1 MSFRWLPLLL
11 LAPTA
16 VAADAPVSFRNDVQ
30 AVLSRSGCNAG
41 ACHGNLNGKGG
52 FKLSLRGED
61 ADADLAALTRG
72 MLARRTDPHSPA
84 DSLLLRKAT
93 GQVPHEGGAR
103 FSATS
108 VEYQLLSKWIAAG
121 CPTDPIDTAKPVTLT
136 PSAKSIVLVDPQKS
150 APLTV
155 SAKFND
161 GTVRDVTAVTTYEVT
176 SVGVAKVAGGEVVRD
191 QFGETVLIVRYLHL
205 QVPIRVAFLPNRP
218 AVDLSSIPAMHPIDK
233 LVLADLA
240 RLRIRPSDLA
250 SDSVFIRRAYL
261 DTCGIIPTAAE
272 VKAFL
277 ADTSPDKRTKLID
290 TLLARPEFAD
300 YWAQKWGDL
309 LRNEEKSLDRKGVT
323 VFHRWIRNW
332 IADDKPLTDFAKE
345 VITARG
351 STYSTPPA
359 NFYRAVRDP
368 YLRAESVAQVFL
380 GLRVSCARCHNHP
393 FDVWTQDDYHRFAA
407 VFARIDYRI
416 VDNKR
421 NDDLDKHEF
430 VGEQIVVSKGD
441 GELTLPRGGDAVPKL
456 LGAKASVPSGRGDR
470 LTALA
475 DWLTAADNPFF
486 AQAQANRIWAH
497 LLGRGIVDP
506 IDDFK
511 LTNPPSNPEL
521 LEHLAKEFTAG
532 GSKLKPL
539 VRHIMTSHTYQLSA
553 TPNDTNADDTTH
565 FSHATVQ
572 PLEAEQLLDAVASA
586 TGTTMK
592 WPGYPSGTRAGQ
604 LAAVPLAGRRMAAGD
619 GLRFLKMFGKP
630 ERLLTCECERSED
643 PGVLQAF
650 QMLTGDLVNN
660 LIRQSDN
667 RIGKMLADG
676 KRDGEVLEEMYL
688 SALSRTPTTAE
699 RDKLLAYVTGAKDK
713 RAAWEDV
720 VWGLLNSKEFL
731 LRR

>member
-1 MSFRWLPLLL
+1 MSFRWVPLLL
-11 LAPTA
+11 LAAPV

-30 AVLSRSGCNAG
+30 AVLSRAGCNMG

-72 MLARRTDPHSPA
+72 MLGRRTDPHSPA
-84 DSLLLRKAT
+84 DSLILKKAT

-103 FSATS
+103 FSPTS
-108 VEYQLLSKWIAAG
+108 TEYDLMKKWIANG
-121 CPTDPIDTAKPVTLT
+121 CRADSADVPKPVSLT
-136 PSAKSIVLVDPQKS
+136 PSATSIVLVDPQKS

-155 SAKFND
+155 TAKFSD
-161 GTVRDVTAVTTYEVT
+161 GTTRDVTAIAAYDLT
-176 SVGVAKVAGGEVVRD
+176 SVGVAKVANGEVVRE
-191 QFGETVLIVRYLHL
+191 QVGETVLIVRYLHL
-205 QVPIRVAFLPNRP
+205 QVPIRVAFLPDRP
-218 AVDLSSIPAMHPIDK
+218 TVNLTDLPGSHPIDK

-240 RLRIRPSDLA
+240 RLRIRPSDLCT
-250 SDSVFIRRAYL
+250 DTVFVRRAYL
-261 DTCGIIPTAAE
+261 DACGIIPTAAE

-277 ADTSPDKRTKLID
+277 ADTSPDKRAKLID
-290 TLLARPEFAD
+290 SLLARPEFAD

-309 LRNEEKSLDRKGVT
+309 LRNEEKSLDKKGVT
-323 VFHRWIRNW
+323 VFHRWIRDGF
-332 IADDKPLTDFAKE
+332 AADKPLTDFARE
-345 VITARG
+345 ILTARG

-368 YLRAESVAQVFL
+368 YLRAESVAQVFM

-393 FDVWTQDDYHRFAA
+393 FDVWTQDDYHRFAG

-430 VGEQIVVSKGD
+430 VGEQIVLTKTD
-441 GELTLPRGGDAVPKL
+441 GELTLPRGGDALPKL
-456 LGAKASVPSGRGDR
+456 LGAKASVPTGRGDR

-486 AQAQANRIWAH
+486 APAQANRIWAH

-521 LEHLAKEFTAG
+521 LNHLAKQFAADG
-532 GSKLKPL
+532 FKLKPL
-539 VRHIMTSHTYQLSA
+539 VRHIMTSRTYQLSA
-553 TPNDTNADDTTH
+553 SPNDTNADDTTH
-565 FSHATVQ
+565 FSHAIVQ

-650 QMLTGDLVNN
+650 QMLTGELVNN
-660 LIRQSDN
+660 LIRQPNN
-667 RIGKMLADG
+667 RLGKLLEGSKTDA
-676 KRDGEVLEEMYL
+676 EVLDQLYL
-688 SALSRTPTTAE
+688 SALGRTATTAE
-699 RDKLLAYVTGAKDK
+699 RERMLAYVSAAEDK

-720 VWGLLNSKEFL
+720 SWGLLNSKEFL

>member
-1 MSFRWLPLLL
+1 MSFRWLPLALL
-11 LAPTA
+11 LPS
-16 VAADAPVSFRNDVQ
+16 AALADTPVSFRNDVS

-72 MLARRTDPHSPA
+72 MLGRRTDPHSPA
-84 DSLLLRKAT
+84 DSLLLKKAT
-93 GQVPHEGGAR
+93 GQVPHEGGVR
-103 FSATS
+103 FSAAS
-108 VEYQLLSKWIAAG
+108 SEYAILRSWIAAG
-121 CPTDPIDTAKPVTLT
+121 CKPDEPNT
-136 PSAKSIVLVDPQKS
+136 PSPVSLLPSVKSLVLIDPQHTATVTVQAKFS
-150 APLTV
+150 DGTTRDV
-155 SAKFND
+155 SA
-161 GTVRDVTAVTTYEVT
+161 VT
-176 SVGVAKVAGGEVVRD
+176 SYELTSLGVAKLSNGELVRE

-205 QVPIRVAFLPNRP
+205 QVPIRVAFLPARP
-218 AVDLSSIPAMHPIDK
+218 PVEVSAVPTSHAIDR
-233 LVLADLA
+233 LVLTDLA
-240 RLRIRPSDLA
+240 RLRIRPSDLC
-250 SDSVFIRRAYL
+250 SDGVFIRRAYL
-261 DTCGIIPTAAE
+261 DVCGIIPTAAE

-277 ADTSPDKRTKLID
+277 ADTDPKKRTKLID
-290 TLLARPEFAD
+290 TLLARSEFAD

-309 LRNEEKSLDRKGVT
+309 LRNEEKSLDKKGVT

-332 IADDKPLTDFAKE
+332 IADDKPLTDFARE
-345 VITARG
+345 LLTARG
-351 STYSTPPA
+351 STYATPAA

-430 VGEQIVVSKGD
+430 IGEQFVVSKGD

-456 LGAKASVPSGRGDR
+456 LGAKAAVPTGRGDR
-470 LTALA
+470 LGALA
-475 DWLTAADNPFF
+475 DWMTAADNPFF
-486 AQAQANRIWAH
+486 AQAQANRVWAH

-511 LTNPPSNPEL
+511 RTNPASNPEL
-521 LEHLAKEFTAG
+521 LDHLAKAFAAG
-532 GSKLKPL
+532 GYKLKPL
-539 VRHIMTSHTYQLSA
+539 VRHIMTSRTYQLSA
-553 TPNDTNADDTTH
+553 TPNDTNADDRTH
-565 FSHATVQ
+565 FSRAAVT
-572 PLEAEQLLDAVASA
+572 PLEAEQLLDAVTSA
-586 TGTTMK
+586 TGTEIK
-592 WPGYPSGTRAGQ
+592 WPGYPKGTRAGQ
-604 LAAVPLAGRRMAAGD
+604 LAAVPQVGRRMAAGD

-630 ERLLTCECERSED
+630 ERLLTCECERGED

-650 QMLTGDLVNN
+650 QMLTGELVNG

-667 RIGKMLADG
+667 RLGQLLDDG
-676 KRDGEVLEEMYL
+676 KPPADVLDELYL
-688 SALSRTPTTAE
+688 SAVSRLPTAAE
-699 RDKLLAYVTGAKDK
+699 RTKLLAYVGGAKDQ

-720 VWGLLNSKEFL
+720 TWGLLNSKEFL

>member
-1 MSFRWLPLLL
+1 MSFRWLPFLLL
-11 LAPTA
+11 PTA
-16 VAADAPVSFRNDVQ
+16 AIADTPVSFRNDVS

-72 MLARRTDPHSPA
+72 MLGRRTDPHSPA
-84 DSLLLRKAT
+84 DSLVLKKAT
-93 GQVPHEGGAR
+93 GQVPHEGGVR
-103 FSATS
+103 FNAASS
-108 VEYQLLSKWIAAG
+108 EYAILRTWIADG
-121 CPTDPIDTAKPVTLT
+121 CRPDAANTPSPVSLIPSVKSLVLIDPQHTATVTVTAKFSDGTT
-136 PSAKSIVLVDPQKS
+136 RD
-150 APLTV
+150 V
-155 SAKFND
+155 SA
-161 GTVRDVTAVTTYEVT
+161 VASYELTTI
-176 SVGVAKVAGGEVVRD
+176 GVARLTNGELVRE

-218 AVDLSSIPAMHPIDK
+218 PVDVSTIPATHAIDR
-233 LVLADLA
+233 LVLTDLA
-240 RLRIRPSDLA
+240 RLRIRPSELS
-250 SDSVFIRRAYL
+250 SDSVFLRRAYL

-277 ADTSPDKRTKLID
+277 ADTDTKKREKLID
-290 TLLARPEFAD
+290 VLLARPEFAD

-309 LRNEEKSLDRKGVT
+309 LRNEEKSLDKKGVT

-332 IADDKPLTDFAKE
+332 IADDKPLTDFARE
-345 VITARG
+345 LLTARG
-351 STYSTPPA
+351 STYATPAA

-407 VFARIDYRI
+407 VFARIDYRL

-430 VGEQIVVSKGD
+430 IGEQFVVSKGD

-456 LGAKASVPSGRGDR
+456 LGAKAAVPTGRGDR
-470 LTALA
+470 LGALA
-475 DWLTAADNPFF
+475 DWMTAADNPFF
-486 AQAQANRIWAH
+486 AQAQANRVWAH

-511 LTNPPSNPEL
+511 LTNPASNPEL
-521 LEHLAKEFTAG
+521 LDHLAKEFAAG
-532 GSKLKPL
+532 GFKLKPL
-539 VRHIMTSHTYQLSA
+539 VRHIMTSRTYQLSA
-553 TPNDTNADDTTH
+553 TPNGTNADDATH
-565 FSHATVQ
+565 FSHAAVT

-586 TGTTMK
+586 TGTEIK
-592 WPGYPSGTRAGQ
+592 WPGYPKGTRAGQ
-604 LAAVPLAGRRMAAGD
+604 LAAVPQTGRRMAAGD

-630 ERLLTCECERSED
+630 ERLLTCECERGED

-650 QMLTGDLVNN
+650 QMLTGELVNG

-667 RIGKMLADG
+667 RLGTLIADG
-676 KRDGEVLEEMYL
+676 RSDDAVLDEMYL
-688 SALSRTPTTAE
+688 SAVSRPPTTAE
-699 RDKLLAYVTGAKDK
+699 RTKLLAYVSGAKDK

-720 VWGLLNSKEFL
+720 TWGLLNSKEFL

>member
-11 LAPTA
+11 LQT
-16 VAADAPVSFRNDVQ
+16 VAAADTPVSFRNDVS
-30 AVLSRSGCNAG
+30 AVLSRAGCNAG

-72 MLARRTDPHSPA
+72 MFARRTDPHSPT
-84 DSLLLRKAT
+84 DSLVLKKAT

-103 FSATS
+103 FAVTS
-108 VEYQLLSKWIAAG
+108 SEYQLLRKWIAAG
-121 CPTDPIDTAKPVTLT
+121 CQPDPADTPKPVTLT
-136 PSAKSIVLVDPQKS
+136 PSVKSLVMVEPQKS
-150 APLTV
+150 AALTV
-155 SAKFND
+155 SAKFSD
-161 GTVRDVTAVTTYEVT
+161 GSTRDVTAVASYDLTT
-176 SVGVAKVAGGEVVRD
+176 VGVAKLTNGEVVRE

-205 QVPIRVAFLPNRP
+205 QVPIRVAFLPDRP
-218 AVDLSSIPAMHPIDK
+218 AVDLSTIPATHPIDK
-233 LVLADLA
+233 HVLADLA

-250 SDSVFIRRAYL
+250 PDSVFVRRAYL

-290 TLLARPEFAD
+290 RLLARPEFAD

-332 IADDKPLTDFAKE
+332 IADDRPLTDFARE
-345 VITARG
+345 ILTARG

-475 DWLTAADNPFF
+475 DWLTATDNPFF

-539 VRHIMTSHTYQLSA
+539 VRHIMTSRTYQLSA

-604 LAAVPLAGRRMAAGD
+604 LAAVPLVGRRMAAGD

-650 QMLTGDLVNN
+650 QMLTGELVNN

-667 RIGKMLADG
+667 RLGKLLADG
-676 KRDGEVLEEMYL
+676 MSDGAVLEEMYL

-699 RDKLLAYVTGAKDK
+699 RDKLLAYVSAAKDK

-720 VWGLLNSKEFL
+720 AWGLMNSKEFL

>member
-1 MSFRWLPLLL
+1 
-11 LAPTA
+11 
-16 VAADAPVSFRNDVQ
+16 VSFRHHVQ
-30 AVLSRSGCNAG
+30 AVLSRAGCNAG

-52 FKLSLRGED
+52 LKLSLRGED

-72 MLARRTDPHSPA
+72 MLGRRTDPHSPA
-84 DSLLLRKAT
+84 DSLMLKKAT

-108 VEYQLLSKWIAAG
+108 GEYQLLHKWIAAG
-121 CPTDPIDTAKPVTLT
+121 CHPDSPDTPKPVALI
-136 PSAKSIVLVDPQKS
+136 PSVKSLVLVEPQKS
-150 APLTV
+150 ATV
-155 SAKFND
+155 RVQAKFSD
-161 GTVRDVTAVTTYEVT
+161 ATTRDVTAVTSFELTNI
-176 SVGVAKVAGGEVVRD
+176 GVAKLTNGELVRE

-205 QVPIRVAFLPNRP
+205 QVPIRVAFLPDRP
-218 AVDLSSIPAMHPIDK
+218 AVDLSAIPTAHPIDR

-240 RLRIRPSDLA
+240 RLRVRPSDLSA
-250 SDSVFIRRAYL
+250 DSVFVRRAHL
-261 DTCGIIPTAAE
+261 DTCGILPTAAE
-272 VKAFL
+272 VRAFL
-277 ADTSPDKRTKLID
+277 ADTSTDKRTKLID
-290 TLLARPEFAD
+290 ALLARPEFAD

-309 LRNEEKSLDRKGVT
+309 LRNEEKSLDKKGVT

-332 IADDKPLTDFAKE
+332 ISEDKPLTEFARD
-345 VITARG
+345 ILTARG
-351 STYSTPPA
+351 STYATPPA

-368 YLRAESVAQVFL
+368 YLRAESVAQVFC

-393 FDVWTQDDYHRFAA
+393 FDVWTQDDYHRFAG

-430 VGEQIVVSKGD
+430 VGEQVVVTKGD
-441 GELTLPRGGDAVPKL
+441 GELPLPRGGEATPKL
-456 LGAKASVPSGRGDR
+456 LGAKTTVPTGRGDR
-470 LTALA
+470 LAALA
-475 DWLTAADNPFF
+475 DWLTAPDNPFF
-486 AQAQANRIWAH
+486 AQAQANRVWAH

-521 LEHLAKEFTAG
+521 LDHLAKEFTAG

-539 VRHIMTSHTYQLSA
+539 VRHIMTSRTYQLSA
-553 TPNDTNADDTTH
+553 TPNDTNADDATH
-565 FSHATVQ
+565 FSHAVVQ
-572 PLEAEQLLDAVASA
+572 PLEAEQLLDAVAFA
-586 TGTTMK
+586 TGTGMK

-604 LAAVPLAGRRMAAGD
+604 LAAVPQTGRRMAAGD

-630 ERLLTCECERSED
+630 ERLLTCECERSDD

-650 QMLTGDLVNN
+650 QMMTGELVNG
-660 LIRQSDN
+660 LIRQGDN
-667 RIGKMLADG
+667 RLGKLLAEG
-676 KRDGEVLEEMYL
+676 KNDGEVLDELYL
-688 SALSRTPTTAE
+688 SAVGRLPSSAE
-699 RDKLLAYVTGAKDK
+699 REKLLKYVMDAKEK